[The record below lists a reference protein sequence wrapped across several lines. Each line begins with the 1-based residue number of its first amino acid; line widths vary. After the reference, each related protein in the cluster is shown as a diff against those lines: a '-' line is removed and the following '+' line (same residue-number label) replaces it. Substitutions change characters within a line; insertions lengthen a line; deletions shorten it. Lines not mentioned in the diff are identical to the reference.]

1 MYTGAMRTTA
11 AVFALLFLALFGSG
25 SAQPSLDK
33 DKLDRFLDRLAEKNK
48 GMGSLAIARDG
59 TVLYSHAFGYSHV
72 NGTERKPATPATK
85 YRIASITKPFTAV
98 MILQLVDE
106 GKLQL
111 GDTLDRFFPHI
122 PNAKKITIAHLLGHR
137 SGLPGLAPDGSWGKQ
152 PRTQDEIVARIAQGQ
167 PHFEPDAKHQ
177 YSNEGYILLGYV
189 IEKAGGKPYQDALKE
204 RITTKIGA
212 NDTYSFR
219 TGTTDPARNES
230 TSYRYLDGWKEAEE
244 LDFSVPGAAGA
255 ILSTP
260 TDMTKFIQALFDL
273 KLVSKPGLAL
283 MTTMRDGEG
292 MGMEPHSFAGKTCY
306 GHTGGSSSAG
316 AWLTYC
322 PEERLALAYTTNMKI
337 YPVKDIVSGVFD
349 IYANRPF
356 EIPTFDPIEVSPDVL
371 DRYVGVYS
379 PPGAPVRLI
388 ITRRG
393 GILYFQPPG
402 EQSAVPL
409 EATAQDKFKI
419 DPGIFFEF
427 DAAKGEMRVRRPG
440 GERVFVKVKEK

>member
-1 MYTGAMRTTA
+1 MRTTT
-11 AVFALLFLALFGSG
+11 AVFALLFVALLGSG
-25 SAQPSLDK
+25 SAQQAVDK

-48 GMGSLAIARDG
+48 AMGSLTIARDG
-59 TVLYSHAFGYSHV
+59 DVLYSHGFGYSHV
-72 NGTERKPATPATK
+72 NGAEKKPATPATK
-85 YRIASITKPFTAV
+85 YRIASITKPYTAV
-98 MILQLVDE
+98 MVLQLVEE

-111 GDTLDRFFPHI
+111 GDTLDRFFPQI
-122 PNAKKITIAHLLGHR
+122 PNAKTITIGHILGHR

-152 PRTQDEIVARIAQGQ
+152 PRTKDEIVARIAQGQ
-167 PHFEPDAKHQ
+167 PHFEPGAKHQ
-177 YSNEGYILLGYV
+177 YSNEGYILLGHV

-204 RITTKIGA
+204 RITAKIGA
-212 NDTYSFR
+212 KDTYYLR
-219 TGTTDPARNES
+219 TGSADPARNES
-230 TSYRYLDGWKEAEE
+230 LSYRYLDGWKEAEE
-244 LDFSVPGAAGA
+244 LDLSVPGAAGS

-273 KLVSKPGLAL
+273 KLVSKPSLTL

-306 GHTGGSSSAG
+306 GHTGGSGSSG

-322 PEERLALAYTTNMKI
+322 PDEKLALAYTTNMKI
-337 YPVKDIVSGVFD
+337 YPVKDIISGVFD
-349 IYANRPF
+349 IYSNRPF
-356 EIPTFDPIEVSPDVL
+356 EIPTFDPVVVSPEVL

-379 PPGAPVRLI
+379 PPGAPVKLT

-393 GILYFQPPG
+393 ATLYFQPPG

-419 DPGIFFEF
+419 DPGIIFEF
-427 DAAKGEMRVRRPG
+427 DAAKGEMKITRPNG
-440 GERVFVKVKEK
+440 MRVFIKDK